1 MTDPLPQSA
10 KDEALR
16 QLQMLRRGAVQIYT
30 EDELCGKLA
39 RAVAARRPLRIKLG
53 MDPTAPDIHLGH
65 TVVMGKMRQFQDLG
79 HKAVL
84 IIGDYTARVG
94 DPTGANHTRPIL
106 TDEQIE
112 KNARTYF
119 EQAGKVLD
127 SRPERLE
134 LRYNSEW
141 LAKLTF
147 ADVLRLAARMT
158 VARMLERDTFEK
170 RYRAG
175 DPIGVHEFLYPLM
188 QAYDSVVINADVE
201 LGGTDQTFNCLAG
214 RELMRD
220 AGIEAQVVLTMP
232 LLVGLDGADKMS
244 KSKGN
249 YVGVTDPANEMFGKV
264 MSIPDALM
272 ENYFT
277 LLTAVP
283 EGEIREMLRSVHPRE
298 AKERLASAIVA
309 RYYGEEAARRAAE
322 EFRRVFSA
330 KEKPSDIPRVAIAVE
345 EESEDRGLAST
356 IVAAGFAPST
366 SQAMRLI
373 QQGAV
378 WWDDKKITDPK
389 AAVKLTTAGTLLKV
403 GKRNWAQVCAEY
415 QGKKLPG

>member
-1 MTDPLPQSA
+1 MSDPIPQAA
-10 KDEALR
+10 KTEALR
-16 QLQMLRRGAVQIYT
+16 QLQALRRGAVQIYT

-39 RAVAARRPLRIKLG
+39 RAVAAGRPLRVKLG

-94 DPTGANHTRPIL
+94 DPTGTNHTRPVL
-106 TDEQIE
+106 SDEQIQA
-112 KNARTYF
+112 NARTYF

-127 SRPERLE
+127 TRPERLE
-134 LRYNSEW
+134 LRSNSEW
-141 LAKLTF
+141 LARLTF

-170 RYRAG
+170 RYKAG

-188 QAYDSVVINADVE
+188 QAYDSVAVRADVE

-220 AGIEAQVVLTMP
+220 AGAEPQIVLTMP
-232 LLVGLDGADKMS
+232 LLVGLDGAEKMS

-249 YVGVTDPANEMFGKV
+249 YVGVTDPPQEMFGKV

-277 LLTAVP
+277 LLTDVP
-283 EGEIREMLRSVHPRE
+283 EGEIRQMLAGTHPRE
-298 AKERLASAIVA
+298 AKERLASAVVS
-309 RYYGEEAARRAAE
+309 RYYGAEAARAAAD
-322 EFRRVFSA
+322 EFRRVFSQ
-330 KEKPSDIPRVAIAVE
+330 KQKPSDIPEAIVQA
-345 EESEDRGLAST
+345 SELTDGRIGLARLLT
-356 IVAAGFAPST
+356 VAGFAS
-366 SQAMRLI
+366 SNSEAMRLI

-378 WWDDKKITDPK
+378 TLDDQAVSDPK
-389 AAVKLTTAGTLLKV
+389 AQVPLRSGAVLHV
-403 GKRNWAQVCAEY
+403 GKRRWGRIVVR
-415 QGKKLPG
+415 

>member
-1 MTDPLPQSA
+1 MA
-10 KDEALR
+10 KDIPESAMREARR
-16 QLQMLRRGAVQIYT
+16 QLDLLRRGAVQIYT
-30 EDELCGKLA
+30 EQELLGKLA
-39 RAVAARRPLRIKLG
+39 RAVHLKQPLRIKLG

-84 IIGDYTARVG
+84 IIGDYTARIG
-94 DPTGANHTRPIL
+94 DPSGVNHTRPVL
-106 TDEQIE
+106 SDDEIRA
-112 KNARTYF
+112 NARTYF

-127 SRPERLE
+127 TRPEKLE

-170 RYRAG
+170 RHRAG

-188 QAYDSVVINADVE
+188 QAHDSVVIEADVE

-220 AGIEAQVVLTMP
+220 AGQEPQIVLTMP
-232 LLVGLDGADKMS
+232 LLVGLDGTEKMS
-244 KSKGN
+244 KSKSN
-249 YVGVTDPANEMFGKV
+249 YVAVADPPNEMFGKL

-272 ENYFT
+272 ENYWT
-277 LLTAVP
+277 LLTDAPLEEV
-283 EGEIREMLRSVHPRE
+283 REVLRTTHPRE
-298 AKERLASAIVA
+298 AKERLASAVVA
-309 RYYGEEAARRAAE
+309 RYHGSEAAREAAA
-322 EFRRVFSA
+322 EFRRVFSE
-330 KEKPSDIPRVAIAVE
+330 KEQPTEIPEVRLAR
-345 EESEDRGLAST
+345 SELKDGRIGLARL
-356 IVAAGFAPST
+356 IVAAGLAASN
-366 SQAMRLI
+366 SEAMRLV

-378 WWDDKKITDPK
+378 RLDDEVLTDPK
-389 AAVKLTTAGTLLKV
+389 AQVAVKAGAVLRV
-403 GKRNWAQVCAEY
+403 GKRRW
-415 QGKKLPG
+415 GRITIT

>member
-1 MTDPLPQSA
+1 MAQDIPESA
-10 KDEALR
+10 KGEARR
-16 QLQMLRRGAVQIYT
+16 QLDLLRRGAVQIYT
-30 EDELCGKLA
+30 EEELLGKLA
-39 RAVAARRPLRIKLG
+39 RAVHLKRPLRIKLG

-84 IIGDYTARVG
+84 IIGDYTARIG
-94 DPTGANHTRPIL
+94 DPTGANHTRPVL
-106 TDEQIE
+106 SDDEIRA
-112 KNARTYF
+112 NARTYF

-127 SRPERLE
+127 SAPEKLE

-147 ADVLRLAARMT
+147 ADVLRLAAKMT

-188 QAYDSVVINADVE
+188 QAYDSVAIRADVE

-220 AGIEAQVVLTMP
+220 DRLEAQIVVTMP
-232 LLVGLDGADKMS
+232 LLVGLDGVEKMS

-249 YVGVTDPANEMFGKV
+249 YVGVTDPPNEMFGKL
-264 MSIPDALM
+264 MSIPDTLM

-277 LLTAVP
+277 LLTEVP
-283 EGEIREMLRSVHPRE
+283 EGEIREVLRTAHPRDS
-298 AKERLASAIVA
+298 KERLASTIVA
-309 RYYGEEAARRAAE
+309 RYYGHEAAQRAAD
-322 EFRRVFSA
+322 EFRRVFSE
-330 KEKPSDIPRVAIAVE
+330 KEKPSEIPEAAVPAAE
-345 EESEDRGLAST
+345 LADGRMGLARL
-356 IVAAGFAPST
+356 IVVAGFAGSN
-366 SQAMRLI
+366 SEAMRLI
-373 QQGAV
+373 QQRAV
-378 WWDDKKITDPK
+378 RLNDRPVADPK
-389 AAVKLTTAGTLLKV
+389 AQVAIASGDLLQV
-403 GKRNWAQVCAEY
+403 GKRRWGRIAIR
-415 QGKKLPG
+415 